1 MLPSKIRSSRGL
13 SRCLYS
19 PHHVHPV
26 SQKGILWFPCISPA
40 RRSGQGLGA
49 SVFGSFVPRSA
60 GIRFC
65 SARYLDWWQSPTASS
80 ASLHGRT
87 FPPCPR
93 ESRRRCFPGY
103 PNSLWL
109 LLCQPFVRGV
119 CTLPSTKTF
128 AAGGLSTG
136 KMASSVPPPPLGS
149 RPLTLDELSAYT
161 FGNFA
166 CVVDPAV
173 VPKLSRE
180 FGRRFPQGGN
190 TECFSSLNLPAL
202 PEGAPVLHSTAVRAT
217 AVLRIVSLLNNAGGV
232 RTGILT
238 SLCSLLNEASPPV
251 TKLPRHPLP
260 LASSVPLAPFSTYPS
275 ALQYMLNGAVEHLAK
290 ADPSAPQAISIDEA
304 AAFCGGCS
312 EVAGRLF
319 VASRLLSVLVTLQD
333 CNAALLTEALLV
345 PTDFFSHQQRRLP
358 PIKGIEKSATNIG
371 NLLHDSKL
379 PASSRKSVAEVNA
392 TCPSLALL
400 LPALGNLRE
409 ALQSL
414 SVYLNAELKNVAER
428 PGSVTPLPSESLE
441 SMCPDAGLSRMIDE
455 RTADICSSPSPAS
468 PAALFRPSAMSVKMA
483 LDSLLPCLAGILQT
497 LLAASAELAPDSLK
511 GGEWPA
517 LEEEGEEGQANAFK
531 PPEKPDCNVYLGV
544 GTAGGRC
551 MRVTDVTQRVARF
564 SDGLAA
570 SREQASAD
578 PGTELVFQIEER
590 LVALQEISALQ
601 TALLLQIIEFA
612 DVRAFLDAV
621 AKAERQP
628 KGKKKIGS
636 RYGMSHGTRRYQQ
649 YLTALVRET
658 LSKGGLTSG
667 TCGQPQCAVHSEHGP
682 SDGDVCLAAL
692 RALLLAGGPE
702 EAGAAAALSAGA
714 PASVPAFCDQEGHL
728 EVLLTPI
735 NQVRRVPKAAKG
747 TQDFGP
753 AQMAVRELVLG
764 SVREVFRRHG
774 GVEIDTPVFELR
786 ETLLGKYGENQKLVY
801 DLKDQGGEQLS
812 LRYDLTVPFARYVA
826 SHDIEKIRRFHIGK
840 VYRRDEP
847 QMNRG
852 RFREFYQCDF
862 DIAGVSPVKMVPDA
876 EAVCIMVEAL
886 RTLQGMVGKFHVKTN
901 HRVLLDGM
909 MEVCGLPAD
918 KFTTACSSI
927 DKLDKEPW
935 AAVRRELVDT
945 KGVAADVADRLGELV
960 QMRGTFS
967 QIIADLSKK
976 PDFASNEKVALAL
989 QEMEIFSQYIEAM
1002 GVQTDEAIFDLSL
1015 ARGLDYYSGVIFEA
1029 VLVGTDGAAVGS
1041 VGGGGRYD
1049 KLVGMFSGRD
1059 VPAVG
1064 MSVGVERLFR
1074 MVEKS
1079 LGMAA
1084 APTAEEDEH
1093 AGDKKKKKKEK
1104 ATQEV
1109 PSLVRESFTDVLVC
1123 SVGDNML
1130 KACMSVA
1137 GSLWRNGIA
1146 AEFFYGAGAKL
1157 KKQMD
1162 MACQRRIPLLVILGE
1177 EELKRNTAKVRQL
1190 WYDDDVKRPDTNGE
1204 GSAGEKEE
1212 EVSLDQLPQVIKA
1225 YFCQH
1230 GTTLERMKRR
1240 VFDTAAVVNADG
1252 A

>member
-1 MLPSKIRSSRGL
+1 
-13 SRCLYS
+13 
-19 PHHVHPV
+19 
-26 SQKGILWFPCISPA
+26 
-40 RRSGQGLGA
+40 
-49 SVFGSFVPRSA
+49 
-60 GIRFC
+60 
-65 SARYLDWWQSPTASS
+65 
-80 ASLHGRT
+80 
-87 FPPCPR
+87 
-93 ESRRRCFPGY
+93 
-103 PNSLWL
+103 
-109 LLCQPFVRGV
+109 
-119 CTLPSTKTF
+119 
-128 AAGGLSTG
+128 
-136 KMASSVPPPPLGS
+136 MASNLPPPPLGS

-161 FGNFA
+161 FGDFA
-166 CVVDPAV
+166 CVVDPSL

-180 FGRRFPQGGN
+180 FGRRFPQGASTGPA
-190 TECFSSLNLPAL
+190 FSSLSLPLL
-202 PEGAPVLHSTAVRAT
+202 PEGAPALHSAAVRAT
-217 AVLRIVSLLNNAGGV
+217 AVLRIVTLLNNAGGV

-238 SLCSLLNEASPPV
+238 SLCSLLNEAVSPDAQTPASPLA
-251 TKLPRHPLP
+251 KLPRHPLP
-260 LASSVPLAPFSTYPS
+260 TACAVAGSFTRYPS
-275 ALQYMLNGAVEHLAK
+275 ALQYMLSGALEHLAK
-290 ADPSAPQAISIDEA
+290 ADPSSPPAISVDEA
-304 AAFCGGCS
+304 AAFCAGCN

-319 VASRLLSVLVTLQD
+319 VASRLLSALVTLQD
-333 CNAALLTEALLV
+333 CNTALLTEALLI
-345 PTDFFSHQQRRLP
+345 PTEFFSLQQRRLP

-379 PASSRKSVAEVNA
+379 PASNRKSVAEVHSLY
-392 TCPSLALL
+392 PSLSLL

-409 ALQSL
+409 ALQGL
-414 SVYLNAELKNVAER
+414 SVYLNAELKNAAER
-428 PGSVTPLPSESLE
+428 PASVAPLSADCVSGAI
-441 SMCPDAGLSRMIDE
+441 SQDAALSREIDE
-455 RTADICSSPSPAS
+455 RTAACSSPAPAS
-468 PAALFRPSAMSVKMA
+468 PAALFRPSATSVKLA
-483 LDSLLPCLAGILQT
+483 LDSLLHCLTGVLQT
-497 LLAASAELAPDSLK
+497 LVAASADRAPDSLRA
-511 GGEWPA
+511 GDWPT
-517 LEEEGEEGQANAFK
+517 LDEEADGDQATAFK
-531 PPEKPDCNVYLGV
+531 PPERPDCNAFLGL
-544 GTAGGRC
+544 GTHARRRT
-551 MRVTDVTQRVARF
+551 RVEDVTQRIARF
-564 SDGLAA
+564 LSAETAGADAA
-570 SREQASAD
+570 SSSD
-578 PGTELVFQIEER
+578 PGAELVFQIEER
-590 LVALQEISALQ
+590 LVALQEVSALQ
-601 TALLLQIIEFA
+601 TALLLQLVEFA
-612 DVRAFLDAV
+612 DMKAFLEAV

-628 KGKKKIGS
+628 KGKKKLTSS
-636 RYGMSHGTRRYQQ
+636 RYGMSQGARRYQQ
-649 YLTALVRET
+649 YLLELVRDAVA
-658 LSKGGLTSG
+658 SRRGAASG
-667 TCGQPQCAVHSEHGP
+667 SCGRPHCAVHSTPEGAK
-682 SDGDVCLAAL
+682 DGDVCLAAL
-692 RALLLAGGPE
+692 RAILLAGGPE
-702 EAGAAAALSAGA
+702 EAAAASALLSGGQACRK
-714 PASVPAFCDQEGHL
+714 AFCEQEGHL
-728 EVLLTPI
+728 EILLTPI
-735 NQVRRVPKAAKG
+735 NQVRRIPKAPKG

-764 SVREVFRRHG
+764 AVRDVFRRHG

-886 RTLQGMVGKFHVKTN
+886 RTLQRMVGKFLVKTN
-901 HRVLLDGM
+901 HRGLLDGM

-935 AAVRRELVDT
+935 TAVRQELVETKGIAAAVV
-945 KGVAADVADRLGELV
+945 DRLGELV

-967 QIIADLSKK
+967 QIIADLGKK
-976 PDFASNEKVALAL
+976 PEFASNEKVARAL
-989 QEMEIFSQYIEAM
+989 EEMEIFSQYIEAM
-1002 GVQTDEAIFDLSL
+1002 GVQADEAIFDLSL

-1029 VLVGTDGAAVGS
+1029 VLLGTDGAAVGS

-1084 APTAEEDEH
+1084 ALPGAAEEDKH
-1093 AGDKKKKKKEK
+1093 SGDKKKKKEK
-1104 ATQEV
+1104 ATPET

-1130 KACMSVA
+1130 KACMQVA
-1137 GSLWRNGIA
+1137 GCLWRNGIA
-1146 AEFFYGAGAKL
+1146 AEFFYGSGAKL

-1162 MACQRRIPLLVILGE
+1162 LACQRRIPLLVILGE

-1190 WYDDDVKRPDTNGE
+1190 WYDDDVKRPDANE
-1204 GSAGEKEE
+1204 EAAKGEKEE
-1212 EVSLDQLPQVIKA
+1212 QVSLDQLPQVIKA

-1230 GTTLERMKRR
+1230 GTTLERMRRR
-1240 VFDTAAVVNADG
+1240 VFDSVATVNSDG